1 MQLKNVKKFL
11 DKMET
16 IEIYQ
21 KTILDHSKNPENF
34 KILKPCTHHAKA
46 NNPLC
51 GDKVEIFTN
60 ISNDEIAKNITFQG
74 KGCAISIAS
83 ASILTKVL
91 VNKKLKVSNIILANF
106 INMVENKEFSFDFVS
121 EHERR
126 LLMTFSEIKKFPM
139 RFKCATMSWSTF
151 QDAINYDN

>member
-1 MQLKNVKKFL
+1 MNNTEV
-11 DKMET
+11 
-16 IEIYQ
+16 YQ
-21 KTILDHSKNPENF
+21 QTILNHSKNPENF

-60 ISNDEIAKNITFQG
+60 INNDVAQNITFQG
-74 KGCAISIAS
+74 VGCAISIAS

-91 VNKKLKVSNIILANF
+91 LNKKLVETKIILTNF
-106 INMVENKEFSFDFVS
+106 INMIENRDYRFNFINA
-121 EHERR
+121 HEKQ

-139 RFKCATMSWSTF
+139 RSKCATMSWSTF
-151 QDAINYDN
+151 KYALNCDN

>member
-1 MQLKNVKKFL
+1 MDNIK
-11 DKMET
+11 
-16 IEIYQ
+16 IYQ
-21 KTILDHSKNPENF
+21 KTILDHSKKPQNY

-60 ISNDEIAKNITFQG
+60 INSDNIAKNITFQG
-74 KGCAISIAS
+74 AGCAISIAS

-91 VNKKLKVSNIILANF
+91 INKKLSDTNTILVNF
-106 INMVENKEFSFDFVS
+106 INMIENKDFNFDLID
-121 EHERR
+121 EREKH

-139 RFKCATMSWSTF
+139 RLKCATMSWSTF
-151 QDAINYDN
+151 QDAVNCDKYI

>member
-1 MQLKNVKKFL
+1 MNNTEV
-11 DKMET
+11 
-16 IEIYQ
+16 YQ
-21 KTILDHSKNPENF
+21 QTILNHSKSPENF

-60 ISNDEIAKNITFQG
+60 INNDVAQDITFQG
-74 KGCAISIAS
+74 VGCAISIAS

-91 VNKKLKVSNIILANF
+91 LNKKLVESKIILTNF
-106 INMVENKEFSFDFVS
+106 INMVENRDYRFNFIS
-121 EHERR
+121 EYEKQ

-139 RFKCATMSWSTF
+139 RSKCATMSWSTF
-151 QDAINYDN
+151 KDALNCDNYLNKNYE

>member
-1 MQLKNVKKFL
+1 MNNTEV
-11 DKMET
+11 
-16 IEIYQ
+16 YQ
-21 KTILDHSKNPENF
+21 QTILNHSKNPENF

-60 ISNDEIAKNITFQG
+60 INNDVAQNITFQG
-74 KGCAISIAS
+74 VGCAISIAS

-91 VNKKLKVSNIILANF
+91 LNKKLVETKIILTNF
-106 INMVENKEFSFDFVS
+106 INMIENRDYRFNFINA
-121 EHERR
+121 HEKQ

-139 RFKCATMSWSTF
+139 RSKCATMSWSTF
-151 QDAINYDN
+151 KDALNCDN